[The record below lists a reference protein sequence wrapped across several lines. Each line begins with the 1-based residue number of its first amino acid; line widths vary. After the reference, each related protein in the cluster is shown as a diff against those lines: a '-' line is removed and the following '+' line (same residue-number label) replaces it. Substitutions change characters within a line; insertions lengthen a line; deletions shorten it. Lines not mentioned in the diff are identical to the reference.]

1 MTTSMPPN
9 SMPSAAQANTIGTS
23 SRGDSRPAAVRCAVR
38 DARGGSVLRWA
49 ASSSAPTSPTTP
61 PAASPRAGWTEVAR
75 NVASTGPTM
84 KTTSSS
90 TASQAKAV
98 FSSGVPRSRWLQR
111 ARTPAPA
118 EEKPS
123 PTPTA
128 VSRVTA
134 NGASSS
140 TLVISAPVLRL

>member
-1 MTTSMPPN
+1 
-9 SMPSAAQANTIGTS
+9 
-23 SRGDSRPAAVRCAVR
+23 
-38 DARGGSVLRWA
+38 
-49 ASSSAPTSPTTP
+49 
-61 PAASPRAGWTEVAR
+61 
-75 NVASTGPTM
+75 M

-98 FSSGVPRSRWLQR
+98 FSSGVPRSRWLHR
-111 ARTPAPA
+111 ARTAAPA

-128 VSRVTA
+128 VNRVTA

-140 TLVISAPVLRL
+140 TLVIKAPTLRL